1 MEIIHPPGGCFQ
13 RKEREK
19 SPFVGGDVWLGHGA
33 FGQVWVTR
41 SFLLCGSHPC
51 FRLAPPFQAGCG
63 LTPSYNGFNNNTLKT
78 AITFVIGCADK
89 MGEPKGDK
97 EFPNDLQKRNVWQG
111 GCGDI
116 ILLYSKSLFVEE
128 MRNVYACFR

>member
-51 FRLAPPFQAGCG
+51 FRWGPPSQAGCG
-63 LTPSYNGFNNNTLKT
+63 LTPSYNGFDNNTLKT
-78 AITFVIGCADK
+78 AITFEIGCADRGSAPPARD
-89 MGEPKGDK
+89 MGWKGVNAY
-97 EFPNDLQKRNVWQG
+97 EGLWLEIRRR
-111 GCGDI
+111 DI
-116 ILLYSKSLFVEE
+116 
-128 MRNVYACFR
+128 